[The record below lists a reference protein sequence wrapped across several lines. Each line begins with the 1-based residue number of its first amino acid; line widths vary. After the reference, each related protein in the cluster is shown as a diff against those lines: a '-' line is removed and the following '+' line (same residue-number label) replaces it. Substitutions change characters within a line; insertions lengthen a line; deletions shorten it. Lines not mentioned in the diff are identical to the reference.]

1 MLSNIALASDEVK
14 DRNDGFDF
22 FTVYIEV
29 RIFVCSKVKIKQL
42 FL

>member
-1 MLSNIALASDEVK
+1 MLSNTASASDEVK

-29 RIFVCSKVKIKQL
+29 KVYLLQ
-42 FL
+42 

>member
-1 MLSNIALASDEVK
+1 MLSNTASASDEVK

-29 RIFVCSKVKIKQL
+29 KIQQL
-42 FL
+42 FP